1 LLTIVVDMLRR
12 RPAAENPPLSATR
25 TNAVRLVSRS
35 IAASDYPLTRDNAS
49 GFNRIIRSR
58 RSLHLPN
65 STEPAFRGRRPV
77 QEDAMSDLS
86 YVADSLVKTGLRPSR
101 RTVKRAALGLAVA
114 LGVAGAAEFGYGYL
128 TTGRYLESTDDAYVK
143 ADSTIISPKVS
154 GYIAQVLVGD
164 NEPVKSGQLLARI
177 DDRDF
182 RTALKQAQAD
192 VAGSEAAVRNLDA
205 QIALQQPLIE
215 QGTADIAAAD
225 ANLKFA
231 QEERARYDDLMRTGS
246 GTIQRAQ
253 QTDAALREKIAQLQH
268 GKSGLLAAE
277 RKVDVLTTDRAKAVA
292 QLDRARAV
300 EQQAALNLSYT
311 EITAPVDGTV
321 GARSLRVGQYVQAGT
336 QLMAV
341 VPLDAVYVVANF
353 KETQLTHVRN
363 GQPVEIRID
372 SFHATKLKGHVDSL
386 SPASGLEFALL
397 PPDNATGNF
406 TKIVQRVPVK
416 IVLDDHSL
424 SGLLRPGMSAEPT
437 VDTKATVLAERE
449 ASSKVAADAA
459 SARSHGG

>member
-1 LLTIVVDMLRR
+1 MTTVSYVSDSPTKTSLR
-12 RPAAENPPLSATR
+12 
-25 TNAVRLVSRS
+25 VSRQA
-35 IAASDYPLTRDNAS
+35 I
-49 GFNRIIRSR
+49 
-58 RSLHLPN
+58 
-65 STEPAFRGRRPV
+65 
-77 QEDAMSDLS
+77 
-86 YVADSLVKTGLRPSR
+86 
-101 RTVKRAALGLAVA
+101 KRAALALALT
-114 LGVAGAAEFGYGYL
+114 LGVAAAANFGYGYV

-154 GYIAQVLVGD
+154 GYIAEVLVSD
-164 NEPVKSGQLLARI
+164 NQAVKAGQLLARI

-231 QEERARYDDLMRTGS
+231 QEERARYDDLMKTGS

-341 VPLDAVYVVANF
+341 VPLDDVYVVANF
-353 KETQLTHVRN
+353 KETQLTHMRK

-372 SFHATKLKGHVDSL
+372 SFHGTRLKGHVDSL

-416 IVLDDHSL
+416 IVLDDRSL

-437 VDTKATVLAERE
+437 VDTKATVLAEHE

-459 SARSHGG
+459 LARSNGG

>member
-1 LLTIVVDMLRR
+1 M
-12 RPAAENPPLSATR
+12 
-25 TNAVRLVSRS
+25 
-35 IAASDYPLTRDNAS
+35 
-49 GFNRIIRSR
+49 
-58 RSLHLPN
+58 
-65 STEPAFRGRRPV
+65 STT
-77 QEDAMSDLS
+77 S
-86 YVADSLVKTGLRPSR
+86 YVTDTAPKISLRPSR
-101 RTVKRAALGLAVA
+101 KAIQRAALALALS
-114 LGVAGAAEFGYGYL
+114 LGVAAAADFGDGYL
-128 TTGRYLESTDDAYVK
+128 TTGRYLETTDDAYVK

-177 DDRDF
+177 HDRDF

-215 QGTADIAAAD
+215 QGTADIAAAA

-231 QEERARYDDLMRTGS
+231 QEERARYDDLMKSGS

-253 QTDAALREKIAQLQH
+253 QTDAALRERTAQLQH

-277 RKVDVLTTDRAKAVA
+277 RKVDVLNTERAKAVA
-292 QLDRARAV
+292 QVDRARAV

-311 EITAPVDGTV
+311 KITAPVEGTV

-336 QLMAV
+336 PLMAV
-341 VPLDAVYVVANF
+341 GAPEWGYWGADF

-363 GQPVEIRID
+363 GQPVEIEID
-372 SFHATKLKGHVDSL
+372 SFHGTKLRGHVDSL

-416 IVLDDHSL
+416 IVLDDHTL
-424 SGLLRPGMSAEPT
+424 TGLLRPGMSAEPT
-437 VDTKATVLAERE
+437 INTKATVLAERE
-449 ASSKVAADAA
+449 TKARLASDVATAPTATKGA
-459 SARSHGG
+459 CPLKNYPI

>member
-1 LLTIVVDMLRR
+1 M
-12 RPAAENPPLSATR
+12 
-25 TNAVRLVSRS
+25 TN
-35 IAASDYPLTRDNAS
+35 
-49 GFNRIIRSR
+49 
-58 RSLHLPN
+58 
-65 STEPAFRGRRPV
+65 
-77 QEDAMSDLS
+77 LS
-86 YVADSLVKTGLRPSR
+86 YTADLPAKNGLRPSR
-101 RTVKRAALGLAVA
+101 QAIKRTGLALA
-114 LGVAGAAEFGYGYL
+114 LLLGVAAAADFGYGYL
-128 TTGRYLESTDDAYVK
+128 TTGQYLESTDDAYVK
-143 ADSTIISPKVS
+143 ADSTIVSPKVS
-154 GYIAQVLVGD
+154 GYLAEVLVGD
-164 NEPVKSGQLLARI
+164 NQPVKAGQLLARI

-182 RTALKQAQAD
+182 RTALDQARAD
-192 VAGSEAAVRNLDA
+192 VAASEAAVRNLDA
-205 QIALQQPLIE
+205 QLALQQPVIE
-215 QGTADIAAAD
+215 QETADVAAAE

-231 QEERARYDDLMRTGS
+231 QEEQARYDGLMKSGS

-253 QTDAALREKIAQLQH
+253 QTDAALREKIAQVQH

-277 RKVDVLTTDRAKAVA
+277 RKVDVLTTERAKAVA
-292 QLDRARAV
+292 QLDHARAV
-300 EQQAALNLSYT
+300 EQQMALNLSYT
-311 EITAPVDGTV
+311 GITAPVDGTV
-321 GARSLRVGQYVQAGT
+321 GARSLRVGQFVQAGT

-372 SFHATKLKGHVDSL
+372 SFHGTRLKGHVDSL

-424 SGLLRPGMSAEPT
+424 TGLLRPGMSAEPT

-449 ASSKVAADAA
+449 AKSRLASDVAL
-459 SARSHGG
+459 ARPDGG

>member
-1 LLTIVVDMLRR
+1 
-12 RPAAENPPLSATR
+12 
-25 TNAVRLVSRS
+25 
-35 IAASDYPLTRDNAS
+35 
-49 GFNRIIRSR
+49 
-58 RSLHLPN
+58 
-65 STEPAFRGRRPV
+65 
-77 QEDAMSDLS
+77 MSDLS

-231 QEERARYDDLMRTGS
+231 QEERARYDDLMKSGS

-406 TKIVQRVPVK
+406 DQDRATGAGEDRAR
-416 IVLDDHSL
+416 
-424 SGLLRPGMSAEPT
+424 RPQP
-437 VDTKATVLAERE
+437 ERP
-449 ASSKVAADAA
+449 AA
-459 SARSHGG
+459 SGHVGGAHRRYQGNRAGRA